1 MSRPSESDEGK
12 LKTVPPL
19 RSGLLSFG
27 LVSIPVQLHT
37 ATKDLRIAFNLL
49 HAKCGSR
56 IQNRYYCPVCNVAV
70 DRDDLVRGYE
80 LAKSQYVQLT
90 EDELESLQTESSN
103 NIELNKFIPLSKID
117 PVYFESAYYLGAG
130 EGGEK
135 PYRLLVD
142 ALAKSNR
149 AAIAQLVTRGKEQLV
164 LIRPYRN
171 GLIMHSLYYAN
182 EVRNF
187 AEIGT
192 AENAS
197 LSIEEIQLGAYLIES
212 MSDEFKP
219 ENYRDEY
226 RERVQAMLDEKS
238 KGQEITVAA
247 PEAPRHGQI
256 IDLMKALKI
265 ALSKPGPSLRS
276 HQRSASGKRLRRSYI
291 RRSLR

>member
-1 MSRPSESDEGK
+1 
-12 LKTVPPL
+12 
-19 RSGLLSFG
+19 
-27 LVSIPVQLHT
+27 LVWYQFPFS

-103 NIELNKFIPLSKID
+103 NIELKEFIPLSKID

-187 AEIGT
+187 AEIGK

-197 LSIEEIQLGAYLIES
+197 LSIEEIQLGADLIES

-238 KGQEITVAA
+238 KGREITVAA

-256 IDLMKALKI
+256 IDLMQELKQSIEKARPK
-265 ALSKPGPSLRS
+265 AKTTPA
-276 HQRSASGKRLRRSYI
+276 QRKRKTASSD
-291 RRSLR
+291 S